1 MSKTLELWLHRALR
15 VAVARR
21 IRPRHYR
28 RVWIDVGAH
37 EGETTIRL
45 AAARPDLIVYA
56 FEPNLAVAARV
67 MGRLRNYVVI
77 PIAIALRDGTAEL
90 KLSAFDAAS
99 SLLEM
104 DERVAASWI
113 GGAGQLEV
121 VDRLPVP
128 TIRLDTFMNR
138 AGIAH
143 VHFLKVDAQ
152 GADLDVI
159 RSAGHRLADIER
171 IQLEVTKKEQLYR
184 GAAGAEQAISFMA
197 EHGFKLVERADQT
210 FGQEENLTF
219 DRGSA

>member
-1 MSKTLELWLHRALR
+1 MNKSLELWLHRALR

-104 DERVAASWI
+104 DERVAANWI

-159 RSAGHRLADIER
+159 RSAGDRLADIER

-184 GAAGAEQAISFMA
+184 GAAGADQAISFLA
-197 EHGFKLVERADQT
+197 EHRFKLVERADQT

-219 DRGSA
+219 DRGSG